1 MGLLYIYIVAN
12 NFYHINSIGKCRKS
26 QGDTQILLAKKV
38 GKFEGRMLDLE
49 DLPDLLYKAYKLKW
63 FDLYTS
69 QTDTVEYAQKD
80 GVSIGEGS

>member
-1 MGLLYIYIVAN
+1 
-12 NFYHINSIGKCRKS
+12 
-26 QGDTQILLAKKV
+26 
-38 GKFEGRMLDLE
+38 MLDLE

-80 GVSIGEGS
+80 GTSIGEGS